1 VKSILL
7 VWLLMTGLTTAQEE
21 PVTGESSQE
30 VSELLEDLFPLD
42 DSMSVVTDPVLSGAI
57 ASMEAG
63 ENATAAEE
71 LEDILLQAPGH
82 LQALRLLA
90 SCYMRL
96 NEPENA
102 IASCVEIASLD
113 SVDATAHVALG
124 YLYQKMGDPD
134 NAELY
139 YSLALERDPVAHHA
153 LFGIGWMH
161 LERRNLDAA
170 HDAATRITEIA
181 PEYAPNYIL
190 LGRVLTIKGF
200 YKEAALAYRRGFGLV
215 PELRTRYGI
224 LLQELSQRHRLS
236 R

>member
-1 VKSILL
+1 VKIIGFAFLLL
-7 VWLLMTGLTTAQEE
+7 VGTVVSQEE
-21 PVTGESSQE
+21 PTKE
-30 VSELLEDLFPLD
+30 VSEFLEDLFPVGDFLG
-42 DSMSVVTDPVLSGAI
+42 VLVDPVLSGAI
-57 ASMEAG
+57 SSMEAG
-63 ENATAAEE
+63 EDATAAGE

-90 SCYMRL
+90 SCYLRL
-96 NEPENA
+96 GDSENA
-102 IASCVEIASLD
+102 IASCVEIAGVDSL
-113 SVDATAHVALG
+113 DATAQVALG
-124 YLYQKMGDPD
+124 YLYQKMGDID

-139 YSLALERDPVAHHA
+139 YSLALERDPEAYHA

-200 YKEAALAYRRGFGLV
+200 YKEAARAYRRGFGLE
-215 PELRTRYGI
+215 PGLRDRYGI

-236 R
+236 Q

>member
-1 VKSILL
+1 
-7 VWLLMTGLTTAQEE
+7 MGE
-21 PVTGESSQE
+21 PDTLE
-30 VSELLEDLFPLD
+30 VSELLENLFPLD
-42 DSMSVVTDPVLSGAI
+42 DSLTVLVDPVLNGAI
-57 ASMEAG
+57 TSMEAG

-71 LEDILLQAPGH
+71 LEDLLLQTPGH

-96 NEPENA
+96 NYPENA
-102 IASCVEIASLD
+102 IAACVEIASLD
-113 SVDATAHVALG
+113 SVDATAQVTLG

-139 YSLALERDPVAHHA
+139 YSLALERDPDEHHA
-153 LFGIGWMH
+153 LFGVGWMH
-161 LERRNLDAA
+161 LEQRNLDAA
-170 HDAATRITEIA
+170 HHAATRITEVA

-200 YKEAALAYRRGFGLV
+200 YKEAARAYRQGFSLE
-215 PELRTRYGI
+215 PDLRNRYGI